1 MEKVKFKAVELCH
14 SVFGE
19 ISLGFFFIQ
28 DFNEFFKT
36 FYETMQSSKYYF
48 RLMYYPG
55 ELGKCI
61 YKITN
66 NNYRTVRELVQT
78 SFGTGFDDCSVFNLI
93 FFYNVS
99 NNDIYFLE
107 KILNE
112 TLSKIKMK
120 IYQVRYSAVYSS
132 NTVVIGSSLAVIKSK
147 HNLQEELQIKEEIT
161 YSV

>member
-36 FYETMQSSKYYF
+36 FYEIMHSSKDYF
-48 RLMYYPG
+48 HLKDIYIHPG

-61 YKITN
+61 YKTT

-78 SFGTGFDDCSVFNLI
+78 SFGTGFYDCSVFNLI
-93 FFYNVS
+93 FHYNVG

-112 TLSKIKMK
+112 TLGKIEMK
-120 IYQVRYSAVYSS
+120 IYQVSYS
-132 NTVVIGSSLAVIKSK
+132 TVIIGSSLAVIKSK
-147 HNLQEELQIKEEIT
+147 YNLQNELQIKEEII
-161 YSV
+161 YGGV